1 MSSNEDASKIEA
13 QEAEMNRLRKVEDFN
28 STQHNLLQQKIDEA
42 NQNIATLE
50 TEAATNANNVDHKVS
65 QGLEERLNTLQAEV
79 SRKEEEC
86 SSMKQE
92 LGVANAAKLTLESGK
107 AKAKGEIHALLL
119 RVQDSERWKKS
130 IKDKL
135 EKFGISTSTEP
146 FPETWNK
153 LEMLLQSAIAS
164 GFPEVSSN
172 NPLQQVGCT
181 PKGNILSTPRKVC
194 ESPSQFVQT
203 TELIY
208 RTQNIPTYSS
218 PTGHETCTTI
228 DTVPDSQMSTNI
240 VPFSSFQKQLSP
252 VHCSTPNHDAG
263 DFATILTQTPQKEY
277 PKEDNSPIKESK
289 NNLSSSSG
297 TEKDEKSLSPV
308 KLTNKTSQT
317 NDDKTPRKQLRGAD
331 LIDGGEG
338 EQPHDT
344 DFGGDKHRVVT
355 FESQDTVNPGSK
367 RSHEKTTEGFPN
379 ERPVRPNR
387 RTYSRIRK
395 ASPVR
400 KNERFAVQNEAP
412 PSAQKAGSDSPY
424 DNRNK
429 RARVSTAS
437 NQSRSH
443 KQTHSGSDYVERRA
457 SPASLASGSSRQNTA
472 NENSNQRWATRGQ
485 RRSGRR
491 TRGKN
496 PDICRVISIL
506 NFTGERYNARF
517 SQDNISR

>member
-1 MSSNEDASKIEA
+1 
-13 QEAEMNRLRKVEDFN
+13 MNRLREVEDFN
-28 STQHNLLQQKIDEA
+28 LTQHKLLQQKIDEA

-50 TEAATNANNVDHKVS
+50 ADAAASASKVDHKVS
-65 QGLEERLNTLQAEV
+65 QELEERLNTPQAEV

-92 LGVANAAKLTLESGK
+92 LEAANAAKLTLESGK

-119 RVQDSERWKKS
+119 RVQDSERWMKS

-181 PKGNILSTPRKVC
+181 PKGNVLSTPRKVC
-194 ESPSQFVQT
+194 ESSSQFVKT

-218 PTGHETCTTI
+218 PTAHEASTTI
-228 DTVPDSQMSTNI
+228 DPVPDSQLSTNI

-252 VHCSTPNHDAG
+252 VHCSSPNHDAG

-277 PKEDNSPIKESK
+277 PKEANSPIKEIK
-289 NNLSSSSG
+289 NGLSSSSG
-297 TEKDEKSLSPV
+297 TEKDEKSLCPV
-308 KLTNKTSQT
+308 KLTNPTSQT
-317 NDDKTPRKQLRGAD
+317 NDKTPRKQLPGAD
-331 LIDGGEG
+331 IMDEG
-338 EQPHDT
+338 KGDQSQDT
-344 DFGGDKHRVVT
+344 EFGGDKHRVVT
-355 FESQDTVNPGSK
+355 FENQDTANPGSK
-367 RSHEKTTEGFPN
+367 RSHDKTAEGFPN

-395 ASPVR
+395 TSPVR
-400 KNERFAVQNEAP
+400 KNERFAIQNEAS
-412 PSAQKAGSDSPY
+412 PSAQKRGADSPY

-443 KQTHSGSDYVERRA
+443 KQTHGGSDYVERRA

-485 RRSGRR
+485 RRPGRR

-496 PDICRVISIL
+496 SNICRVISIL

>member
-1 MSSNEDASKIEA
+1 
-13 QEAEMNRLRKVEDFN
+13 MNRLREMEDLN
-28 STQHNLLQQKIDEA
+28 VTQQNLLQQKIDEA
-42 NQNIATLE
+42 NQSIATLE
-50 TEAATNANNVDHKVS
+50 AEAAANASKAS
-65 QGLEERLNTLQAEV
+65 QELEERLVTLQAEF

-92 LGVANAAKLTLESGK
+92 LSVANAATLTLESGK

-119 RVQDSERWKKS
+119 RVQDSERWMKS

-172 NPLQQVGCT
+172 VPLQQVGCT
-181 PKGNILSTPRKVC
+181 PKRNIISTPHKVC

-218 PTGHETCTTI
+218 PTGHEASATI
-228 DTVPDSQMSTNI
+228 DTVPDSQLSTNI
-240 VPFSSFQKQLSP
+240 VPFSSFQKALSP
-252 VHCSTPNHDAG
+252 VHCSSPNHDAG
-263 DFATILTQTPQKEY
+263 DFATILTQTPQKEH
-277 PKEDNSPIKESK
+277 PKEANSPIKENK
-289 NNLSSSSG
+289 NSLSSSSG

-308 KLTNKTSQT
+308 KLTNQTSQA
-317 NDDKTPRKQLRGAD
+317 NDKTPRKQLPGAD
-331 LIDGGEG
+331 LVDREKGDEPRDA
-338 EQPHDT
+338 E
-344 DFGGDKHRVVT
+344 FGGDKHRVVT
-355 FESQDTVNPGSK
+355 FESQDIVNLGSK
-367 RSHEKTTEGFPN
+367 RRMPESSHHEKTPEGFSN
-379 ERPVRPNR
+379 ERSARPNR

-395 ASPVR
+395 TSPAR
-400 KNERFAVQNEAP
+400 KNERFAVQNEVP
-412 PSAQKAGSDSPY
+412 PSAQKTDADSPY

-437 NQSRSH
+437 NQSRSR
-443 KQTHSGSDYVERRA
+443 KQAHGGSDYVERRA

-472 NENSNQRWATRGQ
+472 NENSSNSRWATRGQ
-485 RRSGRR
+485 RRPGRR

-496 PDICRVISIL
+496 PEICRTSFIL

>member
-1 MSSNEDASKIEA
+1 M
-13 QEAEMNRLRKVEDFN
+13 EDFN
-28 STQHNLLQQKIDEA
+28 VTQQNLLQQKIDEA
-42 NQNIATLE
+42 NQSIATLE
-50 TEAATNANNVDHKVS
+50 AEAAANASKAS
-65 QGLEERLNTLQAEV
+65 QELEERLVTLQAEF

-92 LGVANAAKLTLESGK
+92 LSVANAATLTLESGK

-119 RVQDSERWKKS
+119 RVQDSERWMKS

-172 NPLQQVGCT
+172 VPLQQVGCT
-181 PKGNILSTPRKVC
+181 PKRNIISTPHKVC

-218 PTGHETCTTI
+218 PTGHEASATI
-228 DTVPDSQMSTNI
+228 DTVPDSQLSTNI
-240 VPFSSFQKQLSP
+240 VPFSSFQKALSP
-252 VHCSTPNHDAG
+252 VHCSSPNHDAG
-263 DFATILTQTPQKEY
+263 DFATILTQTPQKQY
-277 PKEDNSPIKESK
+277 PKEANSHIKENK
-289 NNLSSSSG
+289 NGLSSSSG
-297 TEKDEKSLSPV
+297 TEKDEKSLSPD
-308 KLTNKTSQT
+308 KLVDRTSQT
-317 NDDKTPRKQLRGAD
+317 NDKTPRKQ
-331 LIDGGEG
+331 
-338 EQPHDT
+338 PPKT
-344 DFGGDKHRVVT
+344 DIMDARKGDDPRDAEFDGDKHRVVT
-355 FESQDTVNPGSK
+355 FESQDIVNSGSK
-367 RSHEKTTEGFPN
+367 RRMPEGFSN
-379 ERPVRPNR
+379 ERSVRPSR

-395 ASPVR
+395 TSPAR
-400 KNERFAVQNEAP
+400 KNERFAVQNEVP
-412 PSAQKAGSDSPY
+412 PSAQKTDADSPY

-437 NQSRSH
+437 NQSRSR
-443 KQTHSGSDYVERRA
+443 KQTHGGSDYVERRA

-472 NENSNQRWATRGQ
+472 NENSSNQRWATRGQ
-485 RRSGRR
+485 RRPGRR

-496 PDICRVISIL
+496 P
-506 NFTGERYNARF
+506 
-517 SQDNISR
+517 